1 MANNIKKSITW
12 RVVFGMGVVVLFA
25 FWVSFQMFRIQLVE
39 GNKWL
44 AMSDSIT
51 IRHQDISPARG
62 NIYSDNG
69 SLLSTSMPI
78 YEIRW
83 DATVV
88 NDDTFHFYVNEL
100 AQQLARLF
108 PDKTSLYYKSKLNTA
123 KKSKSR
129 YVLIRRKVNYHEQKT
144 MRDFP
149 IFRKG
154 RYRGGFMAELNTKR
168 VKPAG
173 NLAFRTIGYRT
184 KDNPG
189 VGLERTYNDDLGG
202 VKGKRLVQKISG
214 GYRPLNDENLIEPKN
229 GRDIHT
235 TINIDFQ
242 EIAQRSL
249 EKSLIKHKADHGCV
263 IVMEVSTG
271 EIKAISNLSKREEG
285 VYSEQYNYSIGE
297 SYEPGSVWKV
307 FSAMAAFEDELISP
321 NDSMDI
327 QNGIREYF
335 GKKMQDSDKGR
346 FKKMSFK
353 QAFARSSNV
362 AFSSVIFDNY
372 SSKPSNYISYLK
384 KLDLDKPTG
393 IEILGEPDPFLNHP
407 ASSSWSQL
415 TLPWL
420 AIGYENQHTPLQLLT
435 AYNGIINDGIM
446 IRPQIVSSVTD
457 AGIIIKENNNSSKT
471 VRVCSEETSKKIK
484 DLTAEVFISGS
495 ARNVRSDVVTMGGKT
510 GTAQKASSSGYQKA
524 KMYNASFVGH
534 FPAMKPEYSIYVM
547 VNKPSNG
554 IFYASYV
561 AAPVFSE
568 VAKKIFTISVKKEVV
583 DSLIYKPNYH
593 AGFFKD
599 IKIINNQLGYI
610 MDENSSADFVR
621 VNSNNSM
628 TEDVVVEE
636 GKMPDFRNFG
646 VKDAVYVSELLGL
659 KPIVAGRGRV
669 VEQSP
674 KPGAVIHKS
683 QTVYIRLN

>member
-39 GNKWL
+39 GDKWL

-88 NDDTFHFYVNEL
+88 NDDTFQFYVNEL

-108 PDKTSLYYKSKLNTA
+108 PDKTSSYYKSKLNTA

-129 YVLIRRKVNYHEQKT
+129 YVLIRRKVNYHQQKT

-189 VGLERTYNDDLGG
+189 VGLERTYNIDLGG

-271 EIKAISNLSKREEG
+271 KIKAISNLSKREEG

-307 FSAMAAFEDELISP
+307 FSAMAAFEDELISL

-327 QNGIREYF
+327 QNGVREYF

-372 SSKPSNYISYLK
+372 SSKPNNYISHLK

-457 AGIIIKENNNSSKT
+457 AGIVIKDNDNSSQT
-471 VRVCSEETSKKIK
+471 VRVCSEETSNKIK
-484 DLTAEVFISGS
+484 ELTAEVFISGS

-510 GTAQKASSSGYQKA
+510 GTAQIASSSGYQKA

-568 VAKKIFTISVKKEVV
+568 VAKKIFTISVKKEIE
-583 DSLIYKPNYH
+583 DSLTYKPNYH

-599 IKIINNQLGYI
+599 IQAINIQLGYA
-610 MDENSSADFVR
+610 MDETPSSDFVW
-621 VNSNNSM
+621 VDSENSK
-628 TEDVVVEE
+628 TEDVLVEE
-636 GKMPDFRNFG
+636 GKMPNFKNFG

-674 KPGAVIHKS
+674 KPGAEIHKS

>member
-100 AQQLARLF
+100 AQQLTRLF

-184 KDNPG
+184 KDNLG

-327 QNGIREYF
+327 QNGVREYF

-457 AGIIIKENNNSSKT
+457 AGIIIKENNNSNKT

-484 DLTAEVFISGS
+484 ELTAEVFISGS

-510 GTAQKASSSGYQKA
+510 GTAQIASSSGYQKA

>member
-1 MANNIKKSITW
+1 MSNNIKRSITW
-12 RVVFGMGVVVLFA
+12 RAVFGMGVVVIFA

-39 GNKWL
+39 GDKWL
-44 AMSDSIT
+44 AMSDSAT

-88 NDDTFHFYVNEL
+88 NNDTFQFYVNEL
-100 AQQLARLF
+100 ALQLARLF
-108 PDKTSLYYKSKLNTA
+108 PDKTSSYYRSKLITA

-129 YVLIRRKVNYHEQKT
+129 YVLIRRKVNYHEQKM
-144 MRDFP
+144 MRDFA
-149 IFRKG
+149 IFKKG

-189 VGLERTYNDDLGG
+189 VGLERSYDEDLGG
-202 VKGKRLVQKISG
+202 VKGKRRVQKISG
-214 GYRPLNDENLIEPKN
+214 GYRPLNDENLIEPEN

-271 EIKAISNLSKREEG
+271 KIKAISNLSKRDEG

-307 FSAMAAFEDELISP
+307 FSAMAAFEDDLISP
-321 NDSMDI
+321 GDSMDI
-327 QNGIREYF
+327 QNGAREYF

-362 AFSSVIFDNY
+362 AFSSIIFDNY
-372 SSKPSNYISYLK
+372 AQKPSNYISHLK

-457 AGIIIKENNNSSKT
+457 AGIVIKNNDNLSQTVQVCSKETSDKIKEL
-471 VRVCSEETSKKIK
+471 TS
-484 DLTAEVFISGS
+484 EVFVSGS
-495 ARNVRSDVVTMGGKT
+495 ARNVNSNIVTMGGKT
-510 GTAQKASSSGYQKA
+510 GTAQIASSSGYQKA

-554 IFYASYV
+554 VFYASYV

-568 VAKKIFTISVKKEVV
+568 IAQKIFTISVKKEVE
-583 DSLIYKPNYH
+583 DSSTYMPNYH
-593 AGFFKD
+593 AGYYKD
-599 IKIINNQLGYI
+599 IQTINLSLGYAS
-610 MDENSSADFVR
+610 DEKPSSDFIRLNVENKAFDN
-621 VNSNNSM
+621 VI
-628 TEDVVVEE
+628 VEE
-636 GKMPDFRNFG
+636 GKMPNMKNFG
-646 VKDAVYVSELLGL
+646 LKDAVYVSELLGL
-659 KPIVAGRGRV
+659 NPIVAGRGKV
-669 VEQSP
+669 VDQSP
-674 KPGAVIHKS
+674 LPGTIIKES
-683 QTVYIRLN
+683 QTVYLRLN

>member
-327 QNGIREYF
+327 QNGVREYF

-510 GTAQKASSSGYQKA
+510 GTAQIASSSGYQKA

>member
-44 AMSDSIT
+44 AMSDSIS

-184 KDNPG
+184 KDNLG

-510 GTAQKASSSGYQKA
+510 GTAQIASSSGYQKA

>member
-1 MANNIKKSITW
+1 
-12 RVVFGMGVVVLFA
+12 
-25 FWVSFQMFRIQLVE
+25 
-39 GNKWL
+39 
-44 AMSDSIT
+44 
-51 IRHQDISPARG
+51 
-62 NIYSDNG
+62 
-69 SLLSTSMPI
+69 MPI

-184 KDNPG
+184 KDNLG

-510 GTAQKASSSGYQKA
+510 GTAQIASSSGYQKA

>member
-44 AMSDSIT
+44 AMSDSIS

-184 KDNPG
+184 KDNLG

-327 QNGIREYF
+327 QNGVREYF

-510 GTAQKASSSGYQKA
+510 GTAQIASSSGYQKA

>member
-25 FWVSFQMFRIQLVE
+25 FWVSFEMFRIQLVE

-44 AMSDSIT
+44 VMSDSIT

-184 KDNPG
+184 KDNLG

-263 IVMEVSTG
+263 IVMKVSTG

-327 QNGIREYF
+327 QNGVREYF

-457 AGIIIKENNNSSKT
+457 AGIIIKENNNSNKT

-484 DLTAEVFISGS
+484 ELTAEVFISGS

-510 GTAQKASSSGYQKA
+510 GTAQIASSSGYQKA

>member
-510 GTAQKASSSGYQKA
+510 GTAQIASSSGYQKA

>member
-39 GNKWL
+39 GDKWL

-88 NDDTFHFYVNEL
+88 NDDTFQFYVNEL

-108 PDKTSLYYKSKLNTA
+108 PDKTSSYYKSKLNTA

-129 YVLIRRKVNYHEQKT
+129 YVLIRRKVNYHQQKT

-189 VGLERTYNDDLGG
+189 VGLERTYNIDLGG

-271 EIKAISNLSKREEG
+271 KIKAISNLSKREEG

-307 FSAMAAFEDELISP
+307 FSAMAAFEDELISL

-327 QNGIREYF
+327 QNGVREYF

-372 SSKPSNYISYLK
+372 SSKPNNYISHLK

-457 AGIIIKENNNSSKT
+457 AGIVIKDNDNSSQT
-471 VRVCSEETSKKIK
+471 VRVCSEETSNKIK
-484 DLTAEVFISGS
+484 ELTAEVFISGS

-510 GTAQKASSSGYQKA
+510 GTAQIASSSGYQKA

-568 VAKKIFTISVKKEVV
+568 VAKKIFTISVKKEIE
-583 DSLIYKPNYH
+583 DSLTYNPNYH

-599 IKIINNQLGYI
+599 IQAINIQLGYA
-610 MDENSSADFVR
+610 MDETPSSDFVW
-621 VNSNNSM
+621 VDSENSK
-628 TEDVVVEE
+628 TEDVLVEE
-636 GKMPDFRNFG
+636 GKMPNFKNFG

-674 KPGAVIHKS
+674 KPGAEIHKS

>member
-25 FWVSFQMFRIQLVE
+25 FWVSFEMFRIQLVE

-44 AMSDSIT
+44 VMSDSIT

-129 YVLIRRKVNYHEQKT
+129 YVIIRRKVNYHEQKT

-184 KDNPG
+184 KDNLG

-263 IVMEVSTG
+263 IVMKVSTG

-327 QNGIREYF
+327 QNGVREYF

-457 AGIIIKENNNSSKT
+457 AGIIIKENNNSNKT

-484 DLTAEVFISGS
+484 ELTAEVFISGS

-510 GTAQKASSSGYQKA
+510 GTAQIASSSGYQKA

-599 IKIINNQLGYI
+599 IKIINNQLGCI

>member
-327 QNGIREYF
+327 QNGVREYF

-372 SSKPSNYISYLK
+372 SGKPSNYISYLK

-510 GTAQKASSSGYQKA
+510 GTAQIASSSGYQKA

>member
-44 AMSDSIT
+44 VMSDSIT

-184 KDNPG
+184 KDNLG

-327 QNGIREYF
+327 QNGVREYF

-457 AGIIIKENNNSSKT
+457 AGIIIKENNNSNKT

-484 DLTAEVFISGS
+484 ELTAEVFISGS

-510 GTAQKASSSGYQKA
+510 GTAQIASSSGYQKA

>member
-44 AMSDSIT
+44 VMSDSIT

-108 PDKTSLYYKSKLNTA
+108 PDETSLYYKSKLNTA

-184 KDNPG
+184 KDNLG

-263 IVMEVSTG
+263 IVMKVSTG

-327 QNGIREYF
+327 QNGVREYF

-457 AGIIIKENNNSSKT
+457 AGIIIKENNNSNKT

-484 DLTAEVFISGS
+484 ELTAEVFISGS

-510 GTAQKASSSGYQKA
+510 GTAQIASSSGYQKA

>member
-321 NDSMDI
+321 DDSMDI
-327 QNGIREYF
+327 QNGVREYF

-484 DLTAEVFISGS
+484 ELTAEVFISGS

-510 GTAQKASSSGYQKA
+510 GTAQIASSSGYQKA

>member
-44 AMSDSIT
+44 AMSDSIS

-327 QNGIREYF
+327 QNGVREYF

-510 GTAQKASSSGYQKA
+510 GTAQIASSSGYQKA

-674 KPGAVIHKS
+674 KSGAVIHKS

>member
-184 KDNPG
+184 KDNLG

-327 QNGIREYF
+327 QNGVREYF

-372 SSKPSNYISYLK
+372 SGKPSNYISHLK

-457 AGIIIKENNNSSKT
+457 AGIIIKENNNSNKT

-484 DLTAEVFISGS
+484 ELTAEVFISGS

-510 GTAQKASSSGYQKA
+510 GTAQIASSSGYQKA

>member
-39 GNKWL
+39 GDKWL

-88 NDDTFHFYVNEL
+88 NDDTFQFYVNEL

-108 PDKTSLYYKSKLNTA
+108 PDKTSSYYKSKLNTA

-129 YVLIRRKVNYHEQKT
+129 YVLIRRKVNYHQQKT

-189 VGLERTYNDDLGG
+189 VGLERTYNIDLGG

-271 EIKAISNLSKREEG
+271 KIKAISNLSKREEG

-307 FSAMAAFEDELISP
+307 FSAMAAFEDELISLK
-321 NDSMDI
+321 DSMDI
-327 QNGIREYF
+327 QNGVREYF

-372 SSKPSNYISYLK
+372 SGKPSNYISHLK

-457 AGIIIKENNNSSKT
+457 AGIVIKDNDNSSQT
-471 VRVCSEETSKKIK
+471 VRVCSEETSNKIK
-484 DLTAEVFISGS
+484 ELTAEVFISGS

-510 GTAQKASSSGYQKA
+510 GTAQIASSSGYQKA

-568 VAKKIFTISVKKEVV
+568 VAKKIFTISVKKEIE
-583 DSLIYKPNYH
+583 DSLTYKPNYH

-599 IKIINNQLGYI
+599 IQAINSQLGYAI
-610 MDENSSADFVR
+610 DETPSADFVW
-621 VNSNNSM
+621 VGSENSK
-628 TEDVVVEE
+628 TEDVIVEE
-636 GKMPDFRNFG
+636 GKMPNFKNFG

-674 KPGAVIHKS
+674 KPGAEIHKS

>member
-184 KDNPG
+184 KDNLG

-510 GTAQKASSSGYQKA
+510 GTAQIASSSGYQKA

-610 MDENSSADFVR
+610 IDENSSADFVR

>member
-1 MANNIKKSITW
+1 MASNVKKGITW
-12 RVVFGMGVVVLFA
+12 RVVFGMGIVLLFA
-25 FWVSFQMFRIQLVE
+25 FWVSFQMFKIQLVE
-39 GNKWL
+39 GEKWL
-44 AMSDSIT
+44 AMSDSAT
-51 IRHQDISPARG
+51 IRQQDISPARG
-62 NIYSDNG
+62 NIYADNG

-83 DATVV
+83 DASVV
-88 NDDTFHFYVNEL
+88 HTDTFEFYVDEL
-100 AQQLARLF
+100 ARKLAQLF
-108 PDKTSLYYKSKLNTA
+108 PDKTTRYYRSKLYTA
-123 KKSKSR
+123 KKANSR
-129 YVLIRRKVNYHEQKT
+129 YVLIRRKVNYHQQKQ
-144 MRDFP
+144 MRKFP

-154 RYRGGFMAELNTKR
+154 QYRGGFMAELTTKR

-189 VGLERTYNDDLGG
+189 VGLERSYDADLGG

-214 GYRPLNDENLIEPKN
+214 GYRPLNDKNLIEPEN

-249 EKSLIKHKADHGCV
+249 KKSLIRHNADHGCV
-263 IVMEVSTG
+263 IVMEVATG
-271 EIKAISNLSKREEG
+271 HIKAISNLTQKKDGE
-285 VYSEQYNYSIGE
+285 YTEQYNYCIGE

-307 FSAMAAFEDELISP
+307 FSAMAAFEDELIGM
-321 NDSMDI
+321 NDSIDI
-327 QNGIREYF
+327 QNGVREYF

-346 FKKMSFK
+346 FAKMSFK

-372 SSKPSNYISYLK
+372 AGKPSSYISHLK

-393 IEILGEPDPFLNHP
+393 IEIMGEPKPFLNHP

-435 AYNGIINDGIM
+435 AYNGIINDGLM
-446 IRPQIVSSVTD
+446 IRPQIVSQVTD
-457 AGIIIKENNNSSKT
+457 AGIVIKSNADLSQQ
-471 VRVCSEETSKKIK
+471 VRVCSEETSQKIRE
-484 DLTAEVFISGS
+484 LTAEVFVSGS
-495 ARNVRSDVVTMGGKT
+495 ARNVRSNLVSMAGKT
-510 GTAQKASSSGYQKA
+510 GTAQIASRSGYQKA

-554 IFYASYV
+554 VFYASYV

-568 VAKKIFTISVKKEVV
+568 IAQKIFTISVKKEVNDTLMFYPQV
-583 DSLIYKPNYH
+583 HTGYYADMQQITR
-593 AGFFKD
+593 
-599 IKIINNQLGYI
+599 QLGYEMDLPSEGGLVSLNLNKKTHLI
-610 MDENSSADFVR
+610 MDL
-621 VNSNNSM
+621 
-628 TEDVVVEE
+628 EE
-636 GKMPDFRNFG
+636 GKMPNIINVG
-646 VKDAVYVSELLGL
+646 LKDAVYTLEVLGL
-659 KPIVAGRGRV
+659 KPHVVGRGRV
-669 VEQSP
+669 VDQHP
-674 KPGAVIHKS
+674 KPGAKITPY
-683 QTVYIRLN
+683 QTAYIRLN

>member
-1 MANNIKKSITW
+1 MVNNIKKSITW

-184 KDNPG
+184 KDNLG

-263 IVMEVSTG
+263 IVMKVSTG

-327 QNGIREYF
+327 QNGVREYF

-471 VRVCSEETSKKIK
+471 VRVCSEETSNKIK
-484 DLTAEVFISGS
+484 ELTAEVFISGS

-510 GTAQKASSSGYQKA
+510 GTAQIASSSGYQKA

>member
-44 AMSDSIT
+44 AMSDSIS

-184 KDNPG
+184 KDNLG

-327 QNGIREYF
+327 QNGVREYF

-510 GTAQKASSSGYQKA
+510 GTAQIASSSGYQKA

-674 KPGAVIHKS
+674 KSGAVIHKS

>member
-184 KDNPG
+184 KDNLG

-510 GTAQKASSSGYQKA
+510 GTAQIASSSGYQKA

-674 KPGAVIHKS
+674 KSGAVIHKS

>member
-1 MANNIKKSITW
+1 MSSNIKRSITW
-12 RVVFGMGVVVLFA
+12 RVVFGMGLVVVFA

-39 GNKWL
+39 GDKWL
-44 AMSDSIT
+44 AMSDSAT

-88 NDDTFHFYVNEL
+88 NSDTFQFYVSEL
-100 AQQLARLF
+100 AQQLAQLF
-108 PDKTSLYYKSKLNTA
+108 PNKTSSYYRSKLITA
-123 KKSKSR
+123 RKSKSR
-129 YVLIRRKVNYHEQKT
+129 YVLIRRKVNYHEQKM
-144 MRDFP
+144 MRDFA
-149 IFRKG
+149 IFKKG
-154 RYRGGFMAELNTKR
+154 RYKGGFMAELNTKR

-189 VGLERTYNDDLGG
+189 VGLERSYDEDLGG

-214 GYRPLNDENLIEPKN
+214 GYRPLNDENLIEPEN

-263 IVMEVSTG
+263 IVMEVSSG
-271 EIKAISNLSKREEG
+271 KIKAISNLSKREEG
-285 VYSEQYNYSIGE
+285 VYSEQYNFSIGE

-307 FSAMAAFEDELISP
+307 FSAMAAFEDNLINP
-321 NDSMDI
+321 EDSMDI
-327 QNGIREYF
+327 QNGVREYF

-346 FKKMSFK
+346 FNKMSFK

-362 AFSSVIFDNY
+362 AFSSIIFDNY
-372 SSKPSNYISYLK
+372 AKKPSNYISYLK

-457 AGIIIKENNNSSKT
+457 AGIIIKNN
-471 VRVCSEETSKKIK
+471 
-484 DLTAEVFISGS
+484 
-495 ARNVRSDVVTMGGKT
+495 
-510 GTAQKASSSGYQKA
+510 
-524 KMYNASFVGH
+524 
-534 FPAMKPEYSIYVM
+534 
-547 VNKPSNG
+547 
-554 IFYASYV
+554 
-561 AAPVFSE
+561 
-568 VAKKIFTISVKKEVV
+568 
-583 DSLIYKPNYH
+583 
-593 AGFFKD
+593 
-599 IKIINNQLGYI
+599 INQ
-610 MDENSSADFVR
+610 D
-621 VNSNNSM
+621 
-628 TEDVVVEE
+628 
-636 GKMPDFRNFG
+636 
-646 VKDAVYVSELLGL
+646 
-659 KPIVAGRGRV
+659 
-669 VEQSP
+669 
-674 KPGAVIHKS
+674 
-683 QTVYIRLN
+683 QTVQV

>member
-184 KDNPG
+184 KDNLG

-393 IEILGEPDPFLNHP
+393 IKILGEPDPFLNHP

-510 GTAQKASSSGYQKA
+510 GTAQIASSSGYQKA

-610 MDENSSADFVR
+610 IDENSSADFVR

>member
-271 EIKAISNLSKREEG
+271 EIKAISNLSKKEEG

-327 QNGIREYF
+327 QNGVREYF

-510 GTAQKASSSGYQKA
+510 GTAQIASSSGYQKA

>member
-39 GNKWL
+39 GDKWL

-88 NDDTFHFYVNEL
+88 NDDTFQFYVNEL

-108 PDKTSLYYKSKLNTA
+108 PDKTSSYYKSKLNTA

-129 YVLIRRKVNYHEQKT
+129 YVLIRRKVNYHQQKK

-149 IFRKG
+149 IFREG

-189 VGLERTYNDDLGG
+189 VGLERTYNIDLGG

-271 EIKAISNLSKREEG
+271 KIKAISNLSKREEG

-307 FSAMAAFEDELISP
+307 FSAMAAFEDELISL

-327 QNGIREYF
+327 QNGVREYF

-372 SSKPSNYISYLK
+372 SSKPNNYISHLK

-457 AGIIIKENNNSSKT
+457 AGIVIKDNDNSSQT
-471 VRVCSEETSKKIK
+471 VRVCSEETSNKIK
-484 DLTAEVFISGS
+484 ELTAEVFISGS

-510 GTAQKASSSGYQKA
+510 GTAQIASSSGYQKA

-568 VAKKIFTISVKKEVV
+568 VAKKIFTISVKKEIE
-583 DSLIYKPNYH
+583 DSLTYKPNYH

-599 IKIINNQLGYI
+599 IQAINIQLGYA
-610 MDENSSADFVR
+610 MDETPSSDFVW
-621 VNSNNSM
+621 VDSENSK
-628 TEDVVVEE
+628 TEDVLVEE
-636 GKMPDFRNFG
+636 GKMPNFKNFG

-674 KPGAVIHKS
+674 KPGAEIHKS